1 MGDIFTISLYGRI
14 NSGKSSI
21 VNALL
26 RRDVMTVSPKG
37 GETKGSSAHEITGER
52 LTESD
57 LGLHVIDVPGI
68 SEVDSNAHSQ
78 DAFKSAYK
86 ADLVVFVIESD
97 MTAVE
102 FDALLKLHQAGKP
115 IIVALNKIDQF
126 SNRQLKSIISSIT
139 SKLDGYI
146 DPENFIQIA
155 AAPLRKLMVVKEGIE
170 TFIEVPSK
178 PIIEPLIKR
187 VLEIASEEGAELKKL
202 NELLHQFE
210 REKDAIRQR
219 IASKRVAAEEKI
231 FNFAVVTAAG
241 IALNPIPWADVLGG
255 AVSID
260 RLVSQLEKLY
270 ELDFDGD
277 EAIEFC
283 ENLWSE
289 GKASLAGSM
298 GAVLL
303 GSTIKSIPFIGTVA
317 GATIQGGAV
326 GYLVYVLGMTTLE
339 YFENDKRWK
348 HDRSMREVLD
358 EVISHIDRKELTAKI
373 VDRIK
378 TQISSEGKG

>member
-1 MGDIFTISLYGRI
+1 MGDIFTVSLYGRI

-21 VNALL
+21 VNTLL
-26 RRDVMTVSPKG
+26 KKDVVTISAKG
-37 GETKGSSAHEITGER
+37 GATTDSSTHEITEER

-57 LGLHVIDVPGI
+57 LGLHIIDVPGI
-68 SEVDSNAHSQ
+68 SEVDGNAHSQ
-78 DAFKSAYK
+78 DAFNSAYK
-86 ADLVVFVIESD
+86 SDLIVFVIESD
-97 MTAVE
+97 ITAIE
-102 FDALLKLHQAGKP
+102 FNALLKLYQAGKP
-115 IIVALNKIDQF
+115 IIVALNKTDQF
-126 SNRQLKSIISSIT
+126 SNRQLKSITSSIT

-146 DPENFIQIA
+146 APENFIQIA
-155 AAPLRKLMVVKEGIE
+155 SAPVKKLMVVKKGIE
-170 TFIEVPSK
+170 TFIEEPSK
-178 PIIEPLIKR
+178 AVIEPLIKR
-187 VLEIASEEGAELKKL
+187 VLEIASEEGAGLKKL
-202 NELLHQFE
+202 NELLHQFK
-210 REKDAIRQR
+210 REKDEIRKR

-231 FNFAVVTAAG
+231 FNFAAVTAGG

-255 AVSID
+255 AVSIE

-270 ELDFDGD
+270 ELDFGGD

-283 ENLWSE
+283 KNLWSE

-303 GSTIKSIPFIGTVA
+303 GSTIKSIPFIGTVT

-326 GYLVYVLGMTTLE
+326 GYLVYILGMTTLE

-348 HDRSMREVLD
+348 HDRSMREALD

-373 VDRIK
+373 TDRIK
-378 TQISSEGKG
+378 TQISS